1 MHPRADD
8 YTARPMEVPMFV
20 VRALVCA
27 LVLCA
32 SGCVSWPHDPV
43 ERALYIDLTKAVQ
56 LSNDTGWVID
66 RVQLENN
73 SEAAMRSVCQVGPE
87 RRQALETW
95 LDQRIRTLGGSAE
108 LVYKQHGKDLGA
120 AGDILEVERVR
131 ALLKFASER
140 ATEDCPFWLEPKSDF
155 RGVQSDAER
164 FVLLA
169 DTLGYGSLILE
180 RDNAALGG
188 GGGGRLFAG
197 YGIDPSWMLA
207 IGAEVGGSGAFVKNE
222 MGKRGIDTTFNAG
235 IPLLL
240 RFTRYSRLFD
250 LEVAPIVRFNPDT
263 DILPPGV
270 RTSVAVGFS
279 TMRSA
284 AFMPYALLWLA
295 YEYHPADNRGP
306 EDHSIHIG
314 TRVGVDWDP

>member
-1 MHPRADD
+1 
-8 YTARPMEVPMFV
+8 MEVPTTV
-20 VRALVCA
+20 HRAFRCA
-27 LVLCA
+27 VAVAPLVLLA
-32 SGCVSWPHDPV
+32 SGCVTWPHDPV

-56 LSNDTGWVID
+56 LSNDTGWVVD

-73 SEAAMRSVCQVGPE
+73 SEGAMRSVCQVAPE
-87 RRQALETW
+87 RQRALEGW
-95 LDQRIRTLGGSAE
+95 LDARIQKLGGSAQR
-108 LVYKQHGKDLGA
+108 VYESHGKDLDA
-120 AGDILEVERVR
+120 ASDILELERVR
-131 ALLKFASER
+131 ALLSFARVR
-140 ATEDCPFWLEPKSDF
+140 ADEDCPFWLEPTPDF

-164 FVLLA
+164 WVILA

-180 RDNAALGG
+180 GDNEALGG

-197 YGIDPSWMLA
+197 YGFGPEWTLA
-207 IGAEVGGSGAFVKNE
+207 IGGEVGGSGAFVKNE
-222 MGKRGIDTTFNAG
+222 MGKRTIDTTFNAAA
-235 IPLLL
+235 PVLL
-240 RFTRYSRLFD
+240 RLTRYSRMFD
-250 LEVAPIVRFNPDT
+250 FEVAPIVRFNPDT

-306 EDHSIHIG
+306 EDHSLHIG

>member
-1 MHPRADD
+1 
-8 YTARPMEVPMFV
+8 MEVPKLV
-20 VRALVCA
+20 PSVRALLCA
-27 LVLCA
+27 VAGVVSLA
-32 SGCVSWPHDPV
+32 SGCATFPHDPV
-43 ERALYIDLTKAVQ
+43 ERALYIDLTKSVQ

-73 SEAAMRSVCQVGPE
+73 SEAAMRSVCQVEPE
-87 RRQALETW
+87 RRRTLEAW
-95 LDQRIRTLGGSAE
+95 LDQRIQTLGGSAKR
-108 LVYKQHGKDLGA
+108 VYEQHGKDLGA
-120 AGDILEVERVR
+120 VGDILELERVR
-131 ALLKFASER
+131 ALLKFANER
-140 ATEDCPFWLEPKSDF
+140 ADADCPFWLEPTPGF

-164 FVLLA
+164 LVILA

-188 GGGGRLFAG
+188 GGGGRLFVG
-197 YGIDPSWMLA
+197 YGLDATWTLA
-207 IGAEVGGSGAFVKNE
+207 IGGEVGGSGAFVKNE
-222 MGKRGIDTTFNAG
+222 MGKRGIDTTFNAAL
-235 IPLLL
+235 PVLL
-240 RFTRYSRLFD
+240 RLTRYSRMFD
-250 LEVAPIVRFNPDT
+250 LEVAPIVRFDPDT

-279 TMRSA
+279 TTRSA

-306 EDHSIHIG
+306 EDHSVHIG

>member
-1 MHPRADD
+1 
-8 YTARPMEVPMFV
+8 MEVFMTAPS
-20 VRALVCA
+20 VRAL
-27 LVLCA
+27 LCA
-32 SGCVSWPHDPV
+32 VAGFVLIVSGCATWPHDPV

-73 SEAAMRSVCQVGPE
+73 SEGALRSVCQVEPE
-87 RRQALETW
+87 RRLALERW
-95 LDQRIRTLGGSAE
+95 LDQRIQTLGGSVE
-108 LVYKQHGKDLGA
+108 RVYEQHGKDLDA
-120 AGDILEVERVR
+120 ASDILEYERVR
-131 ALLKFASER
+131 ALLKFAR
-140 ATEDCPFWLEPKSDF
+140 ARADEDCPFWLEPQPDF

-164 FVLLA
+164 LVILA

-180 RDNAALGG
+180 GDNEALGG

-197 YGIDPSWMLA
+197 YGLDAAWTLA

-222 MGKRGIDTTFNAG
+222 MGKRGIDTTFNAAV
-235 IPLLL
+235 PVLL
-240 RFTRYSRLFD
+240 RLTRYSRVFD

-270 RTSVAVGFS
+270 RTSVAAGFS

-306 EDHSIHIG
+306 EDHSLHIG